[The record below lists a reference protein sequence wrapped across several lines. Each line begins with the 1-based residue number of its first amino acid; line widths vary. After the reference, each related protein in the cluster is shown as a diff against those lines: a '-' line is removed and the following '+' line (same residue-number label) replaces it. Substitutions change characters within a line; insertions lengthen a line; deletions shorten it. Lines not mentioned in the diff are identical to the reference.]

1 MIGEDS
7 FSESIAKMPHERSKR
22 KLSIRREFTQ
32 GPKYELNVKILTHI
46 LLKNKWPHL

>member
-22 KLSIRREFTQ
+22 KLSIRRELTQ
-32 GPKYELNVKILTHI
+32 SPKCELNVKILTYI
-46 LLKNKWPHL
+46 LRKNKWPHL